1 MAVVGPSVQ
10 PWPAGPQLP
19 GFYIYS
25 ITHFDRDGFFE
36 SLNPQVFKQLVRYN
50 YDGSRHLTVQMIKN
64 MYTGTIRC
72 NGRKKDVITD
82 ARVAGLSPGSTVK
95 ADYDFGNRSG
105 FMGYSFELRYYDGNT
120 PKTYRGSIGGSG
132 PNRGASIPST
142 VTVDGKTFPVRS
154 ASITARA
161 IMFGK
166 PNCSNRFTSL
176 RVAPGR

>member
-19 GFYIYS
+19 GFYIYN
-25 ITHFDRDGFFE
+25 ITHFDKDGFFE
-36 SLNPQVFKQLVRYN
+36 SLNPQVFGQLVRYN
-50 YDGSRHLTVQMIKN
+50 FDGSRHVTVRMIKN
-64 MYTGTIRC
+64 QYTASLMC
-72 NGRKKDVITD
+72 NGKKKDVITD
-82 ARVAGLSPGSTVK
+82 AKVSGLSPGSVVK
-95 ADYDFGNRSG
+95 ADYDYGNRSG
-105 FMGYSFELRYYDGNT
+105 FMGYLVELRYYDGNT
-120 PKTYRGSIGGSG
+120 PKTYRGSIGPG

-142 VTVDGKTFPVRS
+142 VTVDGQTFPVRS

-161 IMFGK
+161 IMFGM